1 MLDLSVTTKFK
12 KDLKMCAKQHKD
24 LDLLKK
30 VVDTLRIPQPLP
42 PHYKDHN
49 LHGNYEGTRECHLD
63 GYKGD
68 WLLIYRV
75 PKDENLLI
83 LERTGS
89 HSDLFR

>member
-1 MLDLSVTTKFK
+1 
-12 KDLKMCAKQHKD
+12 MCAKQHRD
-24 LDLLKK
+24 LDLLDN
-30 VVDTLRIPQPLP
+30 VVKTLRIPQPLP
-42 PHYKDHN
+42 VQYKDHS

-68 WLLIYRV
+68 WLLIYRI
-75 PKDENLLI
+75 PKRENLLI